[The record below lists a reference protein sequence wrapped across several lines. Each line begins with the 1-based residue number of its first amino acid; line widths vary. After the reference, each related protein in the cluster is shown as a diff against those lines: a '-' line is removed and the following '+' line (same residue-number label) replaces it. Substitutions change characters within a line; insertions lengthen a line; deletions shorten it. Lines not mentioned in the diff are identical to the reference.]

1 MAASKNWPTML
12 QMIRLLNTTSAN
24 IWSLVGG
31 ENSGLQLASATS
43 IFDEAPLIGE
53 KAKDTLLTG
62 SPHLCHFNP
71 WPTFLFKI
79 KFKTRRCFCRGS
91 CGYSL
96 RKHFHWCLD
105 AEGEAPMLTGCISSF
120 QLHDLNKL
128 VHFQKRNDRG
138 RKITE
143 NIGSLLTFGDHSFNV
158 VSPTNSVIINGN
170 S

>member
-1 MAASKNWPTML
+1 
-12 QMIRLLNTTSAN
+12 
-24 IWSLVGG
+24 
-31 ENSGLQLASATS
+31 
-43 IFDEAPLIGE
+43 
-53 KAKDTLLTG
+53 
-62 SPHLCHFNP
+62 
-71 WPTFLFKI
+71 
-79 KFKTRRCFCRGS
+79 
-91 CGYSL
+91 
-96 RKHFHWCLD
+96 
-105 AEGEAPMLTGCISSF
+105 MLTGCISSF